1 MLVKGE
7 LGEGLNMAV
16 DTIRSNKLRSSLTV
30 LGIVIG
36 VAVVIG
42 ISSIVR
48 GLNDNVSQVITSL
61 GSNIIFAFH
70 LEPFTFGRPTE
81 EMRTRKELTFD
92 DAMAMPFTFGRPTEE
107 MRTRKELTFD
117 DAMAM
122 QDLPHVKA
130 VTVGVRFFRPELGTG
145 TYSVKY
151 KDRKAKQTILE
162 GDTASYK
169 DVIDVALDSGR
180 WFSDIDEER
189 RASTIIIGHDT
200 AEELFPSEQPLG
212 KELDIEGQLFTVI
225 GVAKIRK
232 SVFGGGKNPDDNIVF
247 FPLSTFR
254 KLHPELKQ
262 YWISVK
268 ATSHADMPKAMDE
281 MRELLRR
288 RRRVPTEKPD
298 NFAVFTQDSL
308 SDVWNQIT
316 GMIFIFMFAVSS
328 VGLIV
333 GGVGV
338 MNIMLVSVTERTR
351 EIGVRKAM
359 GARKRDILVQFT
371 LEAVM
376 LTAVGGVIGL
386 ALGAL
391 ITTIVPIAFP
401 SLPATMSMYW
411 SIFAFVAS
419 AAVGLVFGIYPAWA
433 AVGLVFGIYPAWK
446 AANLD
451 PIESLR
457 YE

>member
-1 MLVKGE
+1 MVAKGE
-7 LGEGLNMAV
+7 LGEILKLAV
-16 DTIRSNKLRSSLTV
+16 DTIRNNKLRSSLTV

-36 VAVVIG
+36 VTVVIG

-48 GLNDNVSQVITSL
+48 GLNDNVSQVISSI
-61 GSNIIFAFH
+61 GSNVVFAFH
-70 LEPFTFGRPTE
+70 QEITFGRMTE
-81 EMRTRKELTFD
+81 EMRTRKELTYE
-92 DAMAMPFTFGRPTEE
+92 DAMAM
-107 MRTRKELTFD
+107 K
-117 DAMAM
+117 
-122 QDLPHVKA
+122 DLPHVKF
-130 VTVGVRFFRPELGTG
+130 VTAGVRYFRPELGVG
-145 TYSVKY
+145 TYAVKY
-151 KDRKAKQTILE
+151 KDRKTKQTILE
-162 GDTASYK
+162 GDLASVK
-169 DVIDVALDSGR
+169 DVYDISLDSGR
-180 WFSDIDEER
+180 WFSEVDDER
-189 RASTIIIGHDT
+189 RSSVIVIGHDT
-200 AEELFPSEQPLG
+200 SAELFPSEQPLG
-212 KELDIEGQLFTVI
+212 KEINIEGQMFTVV
-225 GVAKIRK
+225 GVAAQRK

-247 FPLSTFR
+247 FPLGTFR
-254 KLHPELKQ
+254 KLHPEQKAH
-262 YWISVK
+262 WIGVR
-268 ATSHADMPKAMDE
+268 ATSHADMGKATDE

-288 RRRVPTEKPD
+288 RRRVPNNKPD

-351 EIGVRKAM
+351 EIGVRKAI
-359 GARKRDILVQFT
+359 GARKRDILIQFT

-386 ALGAL
+386 LLGAIITGIIPL
-391 ITTIVPIAFP
+391 IFP
-401 SLPATMSMYW
+401 SLPATMSVFW
-411 SIFAFVAS
+411 SLFAFSSS
-419 AAVGLVFGIYPAWA
+419 AG
-433 AVGLVFGIYPAWK
+433 VGLVFGIYPAWK